1 MQKRSLFLS
10 LVTCATL
17 VACGGDNVNTAAE
30 TQPVAVEAKAEKIE
44 TYYAVTKCVDDLFYS
59 GGYDVGD
66 ETREAI
72 MSEALALYNQPK
84 YEQSKIDN
92 LDHSTIDTAKYIL
105 VYTECLS
112 EEVGNKIVAIAKSHG
127 VEQWVEE

>member
-1 MQKRSLFLS
+1 MKKRCLLLS

-17 VACGGDNVNTAAE
+17 AACGGDNVNTAAE
-30 TQPVAVEAKAEKIE
+30 TKQVAEAKAEKIE
-44 TYYAVTKCVDDLFYS
+44 TYYAVTKCVDDLFTS

-92 LDHSTIDTAKYIL
+92 IDHSAIDTTKYIL

-112 EEVGNKIVAIAKSHG
+112 EEVGDKIVAIAKSHG

>member
-1 MQKRSLFLS
+1 MKKRFLLLS
-10 LVTCATL
+10 LATCATL
-17 VACGGDNVNTAAE
+17 VACGGDKVGTTSE
-30 TQPVAVEAKAEKIE
+30 TQPVVEAKAEKIE
-44 TYYAVTKCVDDLFYS
+44 TYYAVTKCVDDMFYS

-72 MSEALALYNQPK
+72 MSEALALYKQPK
-84 YEQSKIDN
+84 YDQSKIDN
-92 LDHSTIDTAKYIL
+92 LDHSAIDTAKYIL

-112 EEVGNKIVAIAKSHG
+112 EEVGDKIVAIAKSHG